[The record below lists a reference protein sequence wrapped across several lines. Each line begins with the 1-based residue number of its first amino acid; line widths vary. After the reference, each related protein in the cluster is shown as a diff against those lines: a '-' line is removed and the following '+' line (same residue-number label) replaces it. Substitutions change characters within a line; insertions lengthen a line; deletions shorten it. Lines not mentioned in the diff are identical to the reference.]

1 MRPIG
6 LAVVLP
12 NSLVVTPLAAAEE
25 VAATANA
32 VDQAFVPWMTQHGVS
47 RGTLAVARGNRL
59 VIVKGHGGLQGDRRV
74 LIASLAKVWVAR
86 EG

>member
-1 MRPIG
+1 MLPIS
-6 LAVVLP
+6 P
-12 NSLVVTPLAAAEE
+12 VVTRLAAAEE

-59 VIVKGHGGLQGDRRV
+59 VIVKGHGGL
-74 LIASLAKVWVAR
+74 
-86 EG
+86 